1 MSNKRKN
8 YSPSFKAKVAMEAIK
23 GDLTMSELSAKYQV
37 HPSVITRWKQHAAKG
52 LVDIFKEPGK
62 NRKSSQDVQIQKL
75 HAKIGQLTIER
86 DFLAEIS
93 GQ

>member
-37 HPSVITRWKQHAAKG
+37 HPSVIARWK
-52 LVDIFKEPGK
+52 
-62 NRKSSQDVQIQKL
+62 
-75 HAKIGQLTIER
+75 
-86 DFLAEIS
+86 
-93 GQ
+93 